1 MPGGLD
7 FNIRYETRLCK
18 VKGELGLF
26 HCWEHWTNVI
36 GASALRGGHTGG
48 QVGQVYGIV
57 EFKDGVRRVEPTSVH
72 FCDETNVFIMLYQYG
87 VTEWTI
93 QQNILAK
100 CNRALERYEKFGE
113 L

>member
-1 MPGGLD
+1 MHGGLD
-7 FNIRYETRLCK
+7 FNIRYKTRLCK

-72 FCDETNVFIMLYQYG
+72 FCDETNA
-87 VTEWTI
+87 
-93 QQNILAK
+93 ILTK
-100 CNRALERYEKFGE
+100 MEEERHAEN
-113 L
+113 